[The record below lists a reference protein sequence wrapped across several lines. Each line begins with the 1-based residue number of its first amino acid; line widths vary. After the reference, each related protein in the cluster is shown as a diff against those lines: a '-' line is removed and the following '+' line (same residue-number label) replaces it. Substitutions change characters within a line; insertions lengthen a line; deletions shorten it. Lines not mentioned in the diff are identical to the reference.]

1 MKFDQLALY
10 RDTIAGRM
18 SVRKTMKQEGFD

>member
-1 MKFDQLALY
+1 MKFDQLPLY

-18 SVRKTMKQEGFD
+18 SVLKAVKQEGFD